1 MNITSLT
8 RSGLRTAAVL
18 LALPI
23 LLNCQQ
29 SASTATTGA
38 KSAQEASASANGDVA
53 TPTDAGP
60 CADYATRV
68 CAALSDDSPECATM
82 KAATELMPEAAC
94 TAGLKDI
101 AYTTAKYKESRKVCD
116 ELVNKLCND
125 LGKETETCG
134 MVTLHTKK
142 FPADR
147 CASMMEQYPQVIA
160 DLKKREEAN
169 KPLSAEKQAAL
180 SKDAAVRFGS
190 KEAKVTIIE
199 FSDFEC
205 PYCSRAADTV
215 SQIKEKYKGNNDVQ
229 FIFRQFPLGFHKNA
243 QVAAEAS
250 LAANEQGKFWE
261 FHDMMFENQKQLHRE
276 ALEGYAKKLGLN
288 MEKFTKA
295 LDDKTYEGAVKEDLK
310 LGELAAVSGTPS
322 MFING
327 ARVTNPTDFTTIQK
341 LIDAELT
348 K

>member
-1 MNITSLT
+1 MNITSFT
-8 RSGLRTAAVL
+8 RSGLRSAAVL

-29 SASTATTGA
+29 G
-38 KSAQEASASANGDVA
+38 ASAPTTDA
-53 TPTDAGP
+53 TPAAETSAPATADAAQATDAGP
-60 CADYATRV
+60 CADYATAV
-68 CAALSDDSPECATM
+68 CAALSDDSAECGTM

-116 ELVNKLCND
+116 ELVTKICDD
-125 LGKETETCG
+125 LGKATETCG

-160 DLKKREEAN
+160 DLKKREEGN

-180 SKDAAVRFGS
+180 TKEPAVRFGS

-215 SQIKEKYKGNNDVQ
+215 SQIKEKYAGNNNVQ

-250 LAANEQGKFWE
+250 LAANDQGKFWE
-261 FHDMMFENQKQLHRE
+261 FHDMMFENQKQLTRDS
-276 ALEGYAKKLGLN
+276 LEGYAKKLGLD
-288 MEKFTKA
+288 MKKFTKA
-295 LDDKTYEGAVKEDLK
+295 LDDKTFEAAVKDDLK

-327 ARVTNPTDFTTIQK
+327 SRVTNPTDFASIQK
-341 LIDAELT
+341 LIDTELT